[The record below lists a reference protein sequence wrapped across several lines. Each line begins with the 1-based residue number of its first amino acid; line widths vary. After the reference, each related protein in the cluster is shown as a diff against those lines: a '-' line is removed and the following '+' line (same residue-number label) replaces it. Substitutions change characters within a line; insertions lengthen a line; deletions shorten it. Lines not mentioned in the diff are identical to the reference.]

1 MSDSK
6 YVLLKLV
13 DSVKSA
19 AELLEIHYLIS
30 HLIIGLK
37 TVLNVFGFKEILSQG
52 NLENE
57 AKK

>member
-19 AELLEIHYLIS
+19 AERLEIHYLIS